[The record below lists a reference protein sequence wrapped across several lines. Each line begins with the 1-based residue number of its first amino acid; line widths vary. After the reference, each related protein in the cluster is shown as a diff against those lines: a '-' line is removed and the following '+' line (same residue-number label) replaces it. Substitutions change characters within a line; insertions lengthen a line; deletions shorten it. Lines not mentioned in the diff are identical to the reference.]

1 MLALFNF
8 PVIAANITDN
18 GEAVQSGNLGG
29 EFADGIYW
37 EFADGT
43 LIISGEG
50 WMNSQKSEYPWDGM
64 RDQIK
69 KVIIEDGLEDV
80 GDQAFMECVNLLKV
94 TIPDSVGYIGDQAFE
109 GCVSLGD
116 VMLSE
121 EVQYIGYSAFKGC
134 VNLVSILIPDS
145 VYVFRIEGQAFEGC
159 VKLEEVTIP
168 RGTMGI
174 DQNAFGD
181 CIGLRTIKLGI
192 DSIFIDESAFRNVTA
207 TVSYPAGVP
216 CWSEDKRQGYGGILT
231 WEPYNWSLPGGIC
244 GDNIE
249 WSLENGVLSI
259 TGTGEMYDFRSLD
272 EDISR
277 TTTAP
282 WNFVGYTTD
291 GLIGS
296 VIMSDDIT
304 YIGTY
309 AFAYMTI
316 GDVNIN
322 FKLPKNLQKIG
333 DLAFCNISGSRYP
346 VISIVIPE
354 GTTEIGEAAF
364 YGSRIKR
371 LTIPDT
377 VKHIGAGAIWKNAV
391 YIKELYIPNVR
402 YWLEVVVP
410 AAGTAYPI
418 PEDTKLFID
427 GAVVEDLEIPV
438 GTTHIPENAFA
449 GYAWLR
455 SVQIPDS
462 VKSVGADAFNPGSL
476 TFHDFSEAK
485 PRLEEIVFPASVES
499 IGERALDNNDVLKK
513 IVILN
518 KNCIL
523 PAGYTENGEY
533 HTGLYYSERDNKPV
547 IYGFA
552 GSTAEAFAAAEGF
565 AFCALQEYEV
575 LDNSNPVVSAGDPA
589 TVRVNGDISKFE
601 KVTVDGLVVDSSNYT
616 VTQGSTVIAFK
627 PEYLATLEPRSHNV
641 TVFFSD
647 GVAEATVTVHG
658 RTPGDTN
665 CDGAVNGKDGILL
678 AQYLAEWDVSI
689 DMDAADVNGDG
700 KVNGKDG
707 ILLAQYLAEWDV
719 TLQ

>member
-1 MLALFNF
+1 MRRVCGALTVAVFLMLALFNF

-18 GEAVQSGNLGG
+18 SEAVQSGDLEG
-29 EFADGIYW
+29 EFAEGLYW
-37 EFADGT
+37 KFADGT

-50 WMNSQKSEYPWDGM
+50 WMSSQESEYPWDEM

-69 KVIIEDGLEDV
+69 KVIIEDGVEDA
-80 GDQAFMECVNLLKV
+80 GDQAFMECVNLLEV
-94 TIPDSVGYIGDQAFE
+94 TISDSVDYIGN
-109 GCVSLGD
+109 
-116 VMLSE
+116 
-121 EVQYIGYSAFKGC
+121 SAFKGC
-134 VNLVSILIPDS
+134 VNLAVVAMPEDVWRFSIGS
-145 VYVFRIEGQAFEGC
+145 QAFEGC
-159 VKLEEVTIP
+159 INLEEITIP
-168 RGTMGI
+168 KGGLLGV
-174 DQNAFGD
+174 DVGANAFGD
-181 CIGLRTIKLGI
+181 CTGLRKIKLGI
-192 DSIFIDESAFRNVTA
+192 DSIDIDENAFRNVTA

-216 CWSEDKRQGYGGILT
+216 CWSEDKRQGYGGTLT
-231 WEPYNWSLPGGIC
+231 WEPYDWSRPGGVC

-259 TGTGEMYDFRSLD
+259 TGTGEMYDFRSLA
-272 EDISR
+272 EDISW

-282 WNFVGYTTD
+282 WNWEGYTLD

-304 YIGTY
+304 YIGTC
-309 AFAYMTI
+309 AFAYLTI

-333 DLAFCNISGSRYP
+333 DLAFLDISGSRYP
-346 VISIVIPE
+346 VISIVIP

-364 YGSRIKR
+364 YGSSIKR

-377 VKHIGAGAIWKNAV
+377 VKHIGAGAIRRNAV

-410 AAGTAYPI
+410 AAGTEYPI

-462 VKSVGADAFNPGSL
+462 VKSVGADAFNPGTL

-499 IGERALDNNDVLKK
+499 IGERALDYNDVLKK

-575 LDNSNPVVSAGDPA
+575 LDNSDPVVSAGDPA

-665 CDGAVNGKDGILL
+665 SDGAVNGKDGILL